1 MPKSAR
7 ADITEQFFRAGD
19 LMELA
24 PDSDDFDLDDRR
36 PAGASGVHGW
46 LALAAASALGLLVL
60 VVLTI

>member
-19 LMELA
+19 LMEMA
-24 PDSDDFDLDDRR
+24 PDSDDFDLDDG
-36 PAGASGVHGW
+36 GALAARGLHGW
-46 LALAAASALGLLVL
+46 LALAAASAVGLLVL